1 MQDNQK
7 QVESPRYKPQLRK
20 HRERE
25 RESSPERILGENLGN
40 EKYLPAVMS
49 SYMQALWLK
58 DPKEPNVLP
67 ELKAKKKSSFCLN
80 EVLGCPQDV
89 T

>member
-1 MQDNQK
+1 MRVPDINHNCG
-7 QVESPRYKPQLRK
+7 STG
-20 HRERE
+20 RERE

-67 ELKAKKKSSFCLN
+67 ELKSKEEKFILLK
-80 EVLGCPQDV
+80 
-89 T
+89 